1 MDVLSLTLML
11 TLDDVRRAAAGLEGV
26 AVRTPVLR
34 SDALDAAT
42 GAQVFLKAEHL
53 QRAGAFKFRGAYTKL
68 ASLTDAERR
77 AGVCTVSSGNHA
89 QAVALAGR
97 LLGIAVTVLMPSDAP
112 AVKVEGTKAYGAGVV
127 AFDRFTQSRDDAVR
141 PLTEQGMTFVSSH
154 DDPLI
159 SAGAGTAA
167 LELFDE
173 AGPFD
178 VLVAPIGG
186 GGGMAGYATVAKA
199 LDPQTLVVGAEPA
212 ASGVNRRSLAE
223 GRRVEIPP
231 PQTIADGQRLT
242 TPGVFPF
249 EVMRERVDGVVLVT
263 DAEIV
268 AAMRFLLDEIAVGA
282 EPSGAIA
289 TAALLAGHVAAVGK
303 RVGVIVSGGNIAA
316 EDRDRLFAESR
327 PAAE

>member
-1 MDVLSLTLML
+1 ML
-11 TLDDVRRAAAGLEGV
+11 TLEDVRRAAAGLEGV

-34 SDALDAAT
+34 SDALDAAV
-42 GAQVFLKAEHL
+42 GAHVFLKGEHL

-68 ASLTDAERR
+68 ASLTEAERR
-77 AGVCTVSSGNHA
+77 PGVCTVSSGNHA
-89 QAVALAGR
+89 QALALAGQ
-97 LLGIAVTVLMPSDAP
+97 LLGIAVTVVMPSDAP
-112 AVKVEGTKAYGAGVV
+112 RLKVEGTKAYSADVV
-127 AFDRFTQSRDDAVR
+127 EFDRFTQSRDDAVR
-141 PLTEQGMTFVSSH
+141 PLVDRGMTFVSSH

-167 LELFDE
+167 LELLQE

-199 LDPQTLVVGAEPA
+199 IDPATRVVGAEPA
-212 ASGVNRRSLAE
+212 ASGVNQQSLAA
-223 GRRVEIPP
+223 GKRIEIAPP
-231 PQTIADGQRLT
+231 ETIADGQRLT
-242 TPGVFPF
+242 TPGAFPF
-249 EVMRERVDGVVLVT
+249 EVMRQLVDEVVLVT

-268 AAMRFLLDEIAVGA
+268 TAMRFLFDHMDVGA

-289 TAALLAGHVAAVGK
+289 TAALLAGHAAVAGQ

-316 EDRDRLFAESR
+316 DDRDRLLAHG
-327 PAAE
+327 PLAAE